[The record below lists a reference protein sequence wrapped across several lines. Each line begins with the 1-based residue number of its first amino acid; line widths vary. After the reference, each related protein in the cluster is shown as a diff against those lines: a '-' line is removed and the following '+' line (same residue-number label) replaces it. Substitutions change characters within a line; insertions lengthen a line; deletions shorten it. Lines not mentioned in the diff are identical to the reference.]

1 MFASRAAEPGSLVRR
16 VAPAVAAVT
25 SYRRPPGWFA
35 IDPGARFPDAPL
47 PQEAQVAGAGV
58 IVNADLGLIATSC
71 GRQCREAIGVALAD
85 GRRFD
90 ATILAHSEH
99 DDLTVLRIAP
109 ARLTAVGLPD
119 EGHRLV
125 SLNSWRFRTLD

>member
-1 MFASRAAEPGSLVRR
+1 MLRKVRLCLRAAPPSLAPLVRR

-47 PQEAQVAGAGV
+47 PQEVQVAGAGV

-71 GRQCREAIGVALAD
+71 GRQCRD
-85 GRRFD
+85 NQSR
-90 ATILAHSEH
+90 
-99 DDLTVLRIAP
+99 
-109 ARLTAVGLPD
+109 D
-119 EGHRLV
+119 E
-125 SLNSWRFRTLD
+125 